1 MSSLANLNKGEKVV
15 KVIPIRDYKTPE
27 YLVFFTQNGM
37 VKRSELNL
45 YEAQR
50 HFRPLVALN
59 LRKNDQLINVS
70 LSNGLQDLFVVS
82 NRGFGLRYSEAE
94 VTPVGLRAA
103 GVKSINLKKDEYV
116 VSGIVLDGEAD
127 ESHFALV
134 TQRGAV
140 KRMRITEFEQ
150 GARTNRGQ
158 VMLRELKG
166 KPHRIVGFVEVRP
179 EEKVNVLTESN
190 HLQTIHPMELG
201 ISDRYS
207 NGSFILDTDEVGEVV
222 SAWKEVVYQTPFT
235 TE

>member
-1 MSSLANLNKGEKVV
+1 
-15 KVIPIRDYKTPE
+15 
-27 YLVFFTQNGM
+27 M

-50 HFRPLVALN
+50 HFRPLIALN
-59 LRKNDQLINVS
+59 LRKDDQLINVA

-94 VTPVGLRAA
+94 VTSVGLRAA
-103 GVKSINLKKDEYV
+103 GVKSINLKKDEHV
-116 VSGIVLDGEAD
+116 VSGLVLEGEAD
-127 ESHFALV
+127 ETHFALV

-150 GARTNRGQ
+150 GSRTNRGQ

-166 KPHRIVGFVEVRP
+166 KPHRVAGFVEVHP
-179 EEKVNVLTESN
+179 EEKVNVLTESGT
-190 HLQTIHPMELG
+190 LQTMHPMELS

-207 NGSFILDTDEVGEVV
+207 NGSFVLDTDEVGEVIA
-222 SAWKEVVYQTPFT
+222 AWKEVVYQIPFK